1 MRKQFIPNPK
11 QRGSAAMVG
20 TVGMLIILAMLLPL
34 LINWMNH
41 GLQVQRQRAAA
52 RHLAEVNAAVGEY
65 VRHHYDELLTQAAAA
80 SGPTVT
86 IDMLVDDELLPDG
99 FGLRN
104 PWGQEYAAYVR
115 QPEPGTLEAVT
126 LTLGGST
133 AGRDFITNWIPG
145 AAAMMGGAGG
155 FIPSANM
162 PGQSAGM
169 LVGSFGG
176 WRISLA
182 DRGIPSPGA
191 GHLGARAAFDT
202 SSMEQDFLYR
212 VAVPGHPDLNAM
224 FTTLDMRDHAVADV
238 REVRFT
244 PHVWEDM
251 GECGDERE
259 GRVFLDPERGLYVC
273 RDGKAHTVA
282 DTGNSRLLSDA
293 ALVANGALID
303 KPICPPGTDTE
314 PQIFVAPSIISANEK
329 SPPLAAMQAWATS
342 ESDTQWRVHL
352 RVLKGDGKGWIYP
365 EANYGRVMAMALC
378 AGNDNANP

>member
-34 LINWMNH
+34 LINWMHH

-52 RHLAEVNAAVGEY
+52 RHLAEVNAAVSEY
-65 VRHHYDELLTQAAAA
+65 VRNHYDDLLTQAAAA

-155 FIPSANM
+155 
-162 PGQSAGM
+162 
-169 LVGSFGG
+169 L
-176 WRISLA
+176 SL
-182 DRGIPSPGA
+182 I
-191 GHLGARAAFDT
+191 H
-202 SSMEQDFLYR
+202 
-212 VAVPGHPDLNAM
+212 
-224 FTTLDMRDHAVADV
+224 
-238 REVRFT
+238 
-244 PHVWEDM
+244 
-251 GECGDERE
+251 
-259 GRVFLDPERGLYVC
+259 
-273 RDGKAHTVA
+273 
-282 DTGNSRLLSDA
+282 
-293 ALVANGALID
+293 I
-303 KPICPPGTDTE
+303 
-314 PQIFVAPSIISANEK
+314 
-329 SPPLAAMQAWATS
+329 
-342 ESDTQWRVHL
+342 
-352 RVLKGDGKGWIYP
+352 
-365 EANYGRVMAMALC
+365 
-378 AGNDNANP
+378 